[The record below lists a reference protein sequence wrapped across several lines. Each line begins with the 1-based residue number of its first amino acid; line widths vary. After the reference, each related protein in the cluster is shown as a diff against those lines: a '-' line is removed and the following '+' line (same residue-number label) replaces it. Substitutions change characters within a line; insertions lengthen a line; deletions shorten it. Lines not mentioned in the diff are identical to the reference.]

1 MNLVTN
7 GVGGL
12 KYISPFPS
20 RVAIEILG
28 LFGTVP
34 CTIGSSASP
43 APAYAVP
50 SDHCGNIQHPST
62 FQSVSRN
69 WVPLPQ

>member
-12 KYISPFPS
+12 KYTSPFPS

-28 LFGTVP
+28 LFGTVL
-34 CTIGSSASP
+34 CTIGSSASL
-43 APAYAVP
+43 APVYSVP
-50 SDHCGNIQHPST
+50 TSNT
-62 FQSVSRN
+62 
-69 WVPLPQ
+69 L